1 MATLSKRTIETL
13 NDLVEIKLSCI
24 QVFDRDDAR
33 EMAALERA
41 RRELAALLPG
51 ENGQTIVPFPDADD
65 STEST
70 PARATA

>member
-1 MATLSKRTIETL
+1 MASLSRRTIETL

-51 ENGQTIVPFPDADD
+51 SQRSMVVPFPEVDDEDAL
-65 STEST
+65 
-70 PARATA
+70 PARAAG